1 MSSQTT
7 KANIKKMSFEEAM
20 AELESIV
27 TRLESGQIH
36 LEDAIESY
44 TYGAQLKDHCE
55 KKLSEARLKVEKIT
69 ADAAKPAS
77 PDNEES

>member
-1 MSSQTT
+1 MSSQTA
-7 KANIKKMSFEEAM
+7 KAAIKKMSFEQAM

-27 TRLESGQIH
+27 KRLESGQIH

-44 TYGAQLKDHCE
+44 TYGAQLKEHCE

-69 ADAAKPAS
+69 ADAADTAS
-77 PDNEES
+77 TDTGE